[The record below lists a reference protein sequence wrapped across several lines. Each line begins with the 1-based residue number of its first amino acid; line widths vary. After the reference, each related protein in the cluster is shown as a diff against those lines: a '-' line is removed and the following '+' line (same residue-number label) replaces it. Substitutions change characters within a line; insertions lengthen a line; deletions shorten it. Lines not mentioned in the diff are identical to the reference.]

1 MRILRSVV
9 RWCVVIFLSLVNYM
23 CNYAV
28 AFVPVWIVR
37 KLYYRLMGARFGI
50 GSRLDMRQYFF
61 DVKKFR
67 MGMYSHVNQNCL
79 LDCRGGLSIGNR
91 VSISHRVSIFTGSH
105 DLKTVDFQYLAKP
118 VVIHDY
124 AWIGGC
130 ATILP
135 GVTIGEGAVVAAG
148 AVVTKDVPPYEIH
161 AGVPAH
167 KIGERQRNLN
177 YKCEAH
183 SYFT

>member
-1 MRILRSVV
+1 MRLLRGVV
-9 RWCVVIFLSLVNYM
+9 RWGIVVVLSVANYM
-23 CNYAV
+23 CNYV
-28 AFVPVWIVR
+28 VSFVPVWFVR
-37 KLYYRLMGARFGI
+37 KLFYRLMGARFGV
-50 GSRLDMRQYFF
+50 GCRLDMRQYFL
-61 DVKKFR
+61 DVKKIQ
-67 MGMYSHVNQNCL
+67 MGMYSHVNQGCL
-79 LDCRGGLSIGNR
+79 LDCRGGLFIGDS

-105 DLKTVDFQYLAKP
+105 DLRTADFRYVAKP
-118 VVIHDY
+118 VTVHDH

-161 AGVPAH
+161 AGVPAC
-167 KIGERQRNLN
+167 KIGERRRDLN
-177 YKCEAH
+177 YRCEMQ